1 MRRFPIGS
9 QTRDANASIS
19 LLAGDSAQAAREAAA
34 APSNGAIGG
43 NSEDNS
49 SAASWPMS
57 FRSILSSVF
66 LDKGPNLYRVPF
78 RAQCY
83 SPERRWC
90 MNRCKRAR

>member
-19 LLAGDSAQAAREAAA
+19 LLAGDSAQAAREASA

-43 NSEDNS
+43 NSGDNS

-78 RAQCY
+78 RGRI
-83 SPERRWC
+83 S
-90 MNRCKRAR
+90 